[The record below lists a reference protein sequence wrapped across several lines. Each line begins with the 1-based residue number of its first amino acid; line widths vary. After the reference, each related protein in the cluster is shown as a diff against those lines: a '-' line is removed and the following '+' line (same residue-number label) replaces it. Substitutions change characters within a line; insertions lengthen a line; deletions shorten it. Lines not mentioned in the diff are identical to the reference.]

1 MKRDNFAFKPKPEP
15 EPENNPKKGAVA
27 KATFIINATRAGREE
42 IETFEEHTRKSFAE
56 TIDLLRQGIAY
67 EFTPVGIMEQR
78 DQAFGPFEDRK
89 TASFM
94 IPSELDEKGKDWKG
108 HRWTYGVLPMI
119 WETFVDP
126 NFQVPRVY
134 WCRECNQAQSFKGS
148 CGHCK
153 SNGKKFV
160 KTLEVKDWEGD
171 F

>member
-1 MKRDNFAFKPKPEP
+1 MSENFAFKPVKVE
-15 EPENNPKKGAVA
+15 KKEQKRIVQ
-27 KATFIINATRAGREE
+27 ATFIINATKACMEE
-42 IETFEEHTRKSFAE
+42 LEDYQTYTENSFIETIE
-56 TIDLLRQGIAY
+56 LLRKGIAY

-78 DQAFGPFEDRK
+78 EQAFGPFENRK

-94 IPSELDEKGKDWKG
+94 IPSELNSEGKDWKG
-108 HRWTYGVLPMI
+108 QRWTYGVLPMI

-134 WCRECNQAQSFKGS
+134 WCEKCGKTQSFKGS

-153 SNGKKFV
+153 SNGEKYVPTK
-160 KTLEVKDWEGD
+160 EIKDWEGD